1 MLQKYRFSL
10 LLLHAFLVQGV
21 SILLRLGVVYQSV
34 AIELGDVWIGIIGG
48 AYGVLPA
55 VLGLH
60 VGRYI
65 DRHGETRALLWGSIA
80 MVAASLCLALLTP
93 SILTLLTGSIALGA
107 GQFLGIV
114 SQQSAASKTLGARR
128 AKSLGNL
135 TLVIAMAQAAGPLG
149 ITLLS
154 NGNVLPDTHAIFQGS
169 IALCAFCVV
178 CAALISLPRHAP
190 SEPGRGVL
198 QTALILVRIPD
209 YQLATYSSLVI
220 FGAMD
225 LLVLYL
231 PLYGADHGIAA
242 STIGVLL
249 AVRAAASI
257 LSRFFFSRLLSL
269 FGRDRLL
276 LFSLCLSAAAIWIL
290 TLAAMPLVMGM
301 ALFVAGLGLGMGAPL
316 TLAWLADIVP
326 PEIRGSAYSLRLA
339 VNRVGQSTLPIVAGV
354 MAGPMGI
361 SGVFL
366 AVSISLGL
374 NAVVAV
380 RKSGSNSG

>member
-1 MLQKYRFSL
+1 MLQKYRFPL

-80 MVAASLCLALLTP
+80 MVVASLCLALLTP

-149 ITLLS
+149 ITLMS
-154 NGNVLPDTHAIFQGS
+154 NGSVLPDTHAIFQGS

-190 SEPGRGVL
+190 CEPGQGVL
-198 QTALILVRIPD
+198 QTALILVRIPE

-225 LLVLYL
+225 LLILYL
-231 PLYGADHGIAA
+231 PLYGAEQGIVA

-290 TLAAMPLVMGM
+290 TLAAMPLVMGI